1 MTPFVIHLKPNRG
14 GGRQVKWVRE
24 LGSERGRVVARVGRI
39 LCLGPQSQIYAEG
52 CPVEYD
58 GDWVYAVIY
67 GLVEMHKA
75 IANQKGS
82 WSRREGST
90 LMGHILPGSHFGDLA
105 AKQEVRYGG
114 VVESA
119 ATRTHGGGNFFF

>member
-1 MTPFVIHLKPNRG
+1 
-14 GGRQVKWVRE
+14 VKWVRE
-24 LGSERGRVVARVGRI
+24 LGSKRGRVVARVGRI
-39 LCLGPQSQIYAEG
+39 LYLGPQSQIYEEG
-52 CPVEYD
+52 SPVKYD

-90 LMGHILPGSHFGDLA
+90 LLGHILPGSHFGDLNVA

-114 VVESA
+114 TVGSA
-119 ATRTHGGGNFFF
+119 AQLCTHSSWTAKCSSHVYIEIVDS